1 MVDLHRIKADL
12 EKMQCPFHTLPP
24 RIRIGN
30 GILEVESSCCEQFKK
45 LLLVTLAVVAGG
57 SFNEMVDNL
66 RASGHSN

>member
-24 RIRIGN
+24 RIRIGD

-45 LLLVTLAVVAGG
+45 LLLVALAMIAGT
-57 SFNEMVDNL
+57 SFNGIIDNL
-66 RASGHSN
+66 RAGHDN